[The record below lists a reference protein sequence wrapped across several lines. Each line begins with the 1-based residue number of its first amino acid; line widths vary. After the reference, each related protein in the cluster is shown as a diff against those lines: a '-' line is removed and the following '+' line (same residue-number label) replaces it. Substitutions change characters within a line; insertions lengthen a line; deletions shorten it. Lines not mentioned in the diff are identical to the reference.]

1 MKNNSYSHLTQVE
14 RLQIEEALSRGFSYR
29 QIAKMLGRSHT
40 TVGREVRRNRDET
53 GQYRCCVAH
62 AKSRVRRTD
71 ASSKPWK
78 VTEAHIENIYQRVC
92 KGESPDS
99 IAHPDDEELK
109 LSTPWVYEIIDR
121 QIKHGDEDFD
131 KHLLQR
137 KYKRRRGGKRKD
149 ACAAR
154 IPNRV
159 DIDERPKYV
168 EKRWYYGDW
177 EADLVI
183 GKRHVLGAIVTLV
196 ERKSRFMV
204 CKHVV
209 NKTKNLVA
217 DAIIE
222 ALTPYVEGVN
232 SITFDNGLE
241 FAGHERVAEKLGCRT
256 YFAKPYRSYERGTN
270 ENLNGE
276 LRRYF
281 PKSWSLAYVD
291 PDWLAWA
298 LLQINGRRRKILKY
312 KTAQQLFNRAIRRAK
327 LRAAA

>member
-1 MKNNSYSHLTQVE
+1 M
-14 RLQIEEALSRGFSYR
+14 
-29 QIAKMLGRSHT
+29 
-40 TVGREVRRNRDET
+40 
-53 GQYRCCVAH
+53 
-62 AKSRVRRTD
+62 
-71 ASSKPWK
+71 
-78 VTEAHIENIYQRVC
+78 
-92 KGESPDS
+92 
-99 IAHPDDEELK
+99 
-109 LSTPWVYEIIDR
+109 
-121 QIKHGDEDFD
+121 
-131 KHLLQR
+131 
-137 KYKRRRGGKRKD
+137 
-149 ACAAR
+149 
-154 IPNRV
+154 
-159 DIDERPKYV
+159 

-183 GKRHVLGAIVTLV
+183 GKHHEGAIVTLV

-209 NKTKNLVA
+209 NKTKHLVA

-241 FAGHERVAEKLGCRT
+241 FAGHEQVAEALGCRT

-281 PKSWSLAYVD
+281 PKSWSLAYVE
-291 PDWLAWA
+291 PLWLAYA
-298 LLQINGRRRKILKY
+298 LSQINGRRRKILKY

-327 LRAAA
+327 LRAVA